1 MEITNNTSFKKI
13 YLITDN
19 ASANT
24 DYPVIEI
31 YVNQTIAYTLVV
43 GGSANING
51 ISYTTTTGA
60 DNLNFAS
67 TVTTVGT
74 QYIHEISVDTLTT
87 SSDIVLEDGV
97 WSFKVIGVTGSTLF
111 YIGTIIHD
119 VIDQCIMEHLDVLCT
134 PNCAITHTLEEV
146 NKIYALLY
154 SAKISAKKSE
164 FENAQCKYNIAS
176 TFCSDCNV

>member
-1 MEITNNTSFKKI
+1 MEITNSTDFKKI

-19 ASANT
+19 VNANT
-24 DYPVIEI
+24 NYPVVEI
-31 YVNQTIAYTLVV
+31 YVNQVLKYTLVV

-51 ISYTTTTGA
+51 VSYTTTTNA
-60 DNLNFAS
+60 DNLNFTS
-67 TVTTVGT
+67 TVTTVGA

-97 WSFKVIGVTGSTLF
+97 WAFKVISITGTTLF

-119 VIDQCIMEHLDVLCT
+119 VIDECIMEHLDVLCT
-134 PNCAITHTLEEV
+134 PNCAIDHTLGEI